1 MIRERLTYANVMAT
15 LALFVALGGVGY
27 AAVRLPRDSVGPK
40 QIKEDAVKAS
50 ELAPNS
56 VDSFNVIDGA
66 IAGNDILPNTIG
78 GNQIAGGAI
87 GSAEIADGGV
97 GAADLAAQQ
106 EPQTP
111 ELGECA
117 PGVNWQPAALS
128 PPSYWMDA
136 RQMVHMDG
144 GVSCAASIT
153 SDGSIFEMPFNFRP
167 HPSVVR
173 FAQLGNN
180 LSFAQIAV
188 VGNPTTAG
196 LVYDGGSDPSTE
208 QYIAL
213 DGITY
218 RGEGPIP

>member
-1 MIRERLTYANVMAT
+1 MRDRLSYANVMAT

-27 AAVRLPRDSVGPK
+27 AAIKVPRNSVGSK
-40 QIKEDAVKAS
+40 QIKGDAVKAS
-50 ELAPNS
+50 ELASDS
-56 VDSFNVIDGA
+56 VDSFNVLDGS

-78 GNQIAGGAI
+78 DSQIAGGAI
-87 GSAEIADGGV
+87 GSAHLADGAV

-106 EPQTP
+106 DPQVP

-117 PGVNWQPAALS
+117 PGINWQPAPLS
-128 PPSYWMDA
+128 APRYWMDA
-136 RQMVHMDG
+136 RQIVHMEG
-144 GVSCAASIT
+144 GVTCSAAIA
-153 SDGSIFEMPFNFRP
+153 SDGSIFEMPFNYRP

-180 LSFAQIAV
+180 LSIAQIAV
-188 VGNPTTAG
+188 VNNPITAG